1 MKTLISILL
10 LLVLGACSSINP
22 LNKNINKGVK
32 VDDVTLRGG
41 GEVPEWFFD
50 YPKDDK
56 WVYGV
61 ATGQSED
68 MQFALDKGI
77 HDAKVMIADKLQN
90 YINGDLK
97 RFIEDSGSVTNGNTV
112 QSTTKITQSVID
124 ELDIGGYVIV
134 NKVVLNEGPHY
145 RSFVLIKFD
154 RSEWFPPQ
162 RVVQINK
169 DVIDEKIARSEIIE

>member
-50 YPKDDK
+50 YPKDDG

-77 HDAKVMIADKLQN
+77 HDAKVMIL
-90 YINGDLK
+90 
-97 RFIEDSGSVTNGNTV
+97 
-112 QSTTKITQSVID
+112 
-124 ELDIGGYVIV
+124 
-134 NKVVLNEGPHY
+134 LN
-145 RSFVLIKFD
+145 
-154 RSEWFPPQ
+154 Q
-162 RVVQINK
+162 
-169 DVIDEKIARSEIIE
+169 